1 MGTGWSVKC
10 VPPIDLDLETLQSGV
25 IQRLD
30 RVVAEMSTWLP
41 SSSLCLYNRAPV
53 DSWQT
58 VPADLLTVLEVALEI
73 ARDSGGAFDPT
84 IAPLVDL
91 WGFGPVGPR
100 TEVPQPDAI
109 SATRVGC
116 SWERVVIDRDGG
128 RILQPGG
135 VALDFSA
142 IAKGFAVDQ
151 VAEFLVASGVVSF
164 LVEIGGELRGQGV
177 KPNGDP
183 WWVALARPASVGAAE
198 GDSDIVALHGVA
210 VATSGVDQKFF
221 AANGRRYSHL
231 LDPRTG
237 QPSAA
242 GLASVSVVAGSCM
255 RADAL
260 ATAIAVLGPDEGFDF
275 ARSRG
280 IAALLLSREG
290 DRLVEAMT
298 PALGA
303 MLE

>member
-1 MGTGWSVKC
+1 M
-10 VPPIDLDLETLQSGV
+10 
-25 IQRLD
+25 
-30 RVVAEMSTWLP
+30 
-41 SSSLCLYNRAPV
+41 
-53 DSWQT
+53 
-58 VPADLLTVLEVALEI
+58 
-73 ARDSGGAFDPT
+73 
-84 IAPLVDL
+84 
-91 WGFGPVGPR
+91 
-100 TEVPQPDAI
+100 
-109 SATRVGC
+109 
-116 SWERVVIDRDGG
+116 
-128 RILQPGG
+128 RILSPSLVELHAFLG
-135 VALDFSA
+135 VVRHGSFRRAADELCVTQA
-142 IAKGFAVDQ
+142 AVSRA
-151 VAEFLVASGVVSF
+151 VARLESHLGVRLFDRTASGVR
-164 LVEIGGELRGQGV
+164 LTAAGGELRGQGV